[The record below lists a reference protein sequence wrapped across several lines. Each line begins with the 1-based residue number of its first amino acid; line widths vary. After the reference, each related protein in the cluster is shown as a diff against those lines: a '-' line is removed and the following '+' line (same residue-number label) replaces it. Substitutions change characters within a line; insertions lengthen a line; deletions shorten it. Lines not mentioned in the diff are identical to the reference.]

1 MSWDM
6 SEDNRV
12 LRERIAALEAENA
25 ALRSRE
31 AELLAANVA
40 LKARAD
46 NAIDENAALRE
57 DKARLDALWSLCR
70 QHMYECGIGF
80 FWDDEDGWFI
90 AKVDHGDNGLT
101 LSHGPNVDADI
112 RAAIDAARK
121 GGA

>member
-12 LRERIAALEAENA
+12 LRERIAALEA
-25 ALRSRE
+25 
-31 AELLAANVA
+31 
-40 LKARAD
+40 
-46 NAIDENAALRE
+46 ENAALRE